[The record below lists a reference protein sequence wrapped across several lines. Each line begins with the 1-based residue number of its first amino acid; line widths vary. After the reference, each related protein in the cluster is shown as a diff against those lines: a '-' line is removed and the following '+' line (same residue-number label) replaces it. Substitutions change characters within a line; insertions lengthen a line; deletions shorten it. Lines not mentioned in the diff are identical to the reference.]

1 MAPVGL
7 ADQGLDPK
15 VSSCYFKR
23 LVSGAAKSTYDL
35 GAVQALIAKGSYF
48 INANA
53 LTGAMNMG
61 FDRSDIVACV
71 QALDD
76 SSFYKTM
83 PSRSRPG
90 TSQDVYKATYDGQN
104 IYLKLQMTG
113 TAIVISFKEDES
125 P

>member
-1 MAPVGL
+1 
-7 ADQGLDPK
+7 
-15 VSSCYFKR
+15 
-23 LVSGAAKSTYDL
+23 
-35 GAVQALIAKGSYF
+35 
-48 INANA
+48 
-53 LTGAMNMG
+53 MG

-71 QALDD
+71 LALDD

-90 TSQDVYKATYDGQN
+90 TSQDVYKTTYDRQN
-104 IYLKLQMTG
+104 IYLKLQMAR